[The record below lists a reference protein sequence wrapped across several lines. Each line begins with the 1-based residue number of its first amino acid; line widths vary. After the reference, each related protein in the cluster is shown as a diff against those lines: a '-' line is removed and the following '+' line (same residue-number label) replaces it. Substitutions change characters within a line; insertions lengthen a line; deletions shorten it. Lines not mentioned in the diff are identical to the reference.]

1 MPSDIDAIAVVADG
15 TRDTTNLVAGF
26 KHYWMHIRSAKKL
39 KRGREPRGAGADEY
53 GGFRHDYSRCL
64 RSMTTER

>member
-1 MPSDIDAIAVVADG
+1 VPADIDAIAVVANG
-15 TRDTTNLVAGF
+15 TGDPTNLVAGL
-26 KHYWMHIRSAKKL
+26 KNDGMHIGSAKKL
-39 KRGREPRGAGADEY
+39 ERGREPRGAGADEY

>member
-1 MPSDIDAIAVVADG
+1 MPPNVDAIAVVADG
-15 TRDTTNLVAGF
+15 ARDATNLVAGF
-26 KHYWMHIRSAKKL
+26 QDDGMHIRSTKKL

-64 RSMTTER
+64 RSITTER